1 MRARFLEVQIFD
13 RPLPVGKKAEGF
25 ILIEILVVIVII
37 GTLAALMIPTLS
49 GALERAN
56 TSKCASNLRQIGG
69 GLLLFAGENSGN
81 FPLAG
86 PDIKHGQTPAPWTDQ
101 IEPYLGGQTNSI
113 NRIYICPSSSKV
125 NVRNRIFSYFLGTR
139 AAYLE
144 NGNAF
149 AAVKLQKIES
159 PSKFILGGDIAADCF
174 TVDDA
179 DKDDYSQDPAFAVS
193 PASVHKGRV
202 NILFADGSVRA
213 YEKFNSSEM
222 QVTYSG
228 TGTY

>member
-1 MRARFLEVQIFD
+1 MRARFPGVRIFD
-13 RPLPVGKKAEGF
+13 HPLPVGKKAEGF
-25 ILIEILVVIVII
+25 TLLEILVVIVII
-37 GTLAALMIPTLS
+37 GTLAALMIPALS

-56 TSKCASNLRQIGG
+56 TSKCASNLRQIGAG
-69 GLLLFAGENSGN
+69 VLLFAGENSGN

-113 NRIYICPSSSKV
+113 NKIYICPSSSKV
-125 NVRNRIFSYFLGTR
+125 IARNRIFSYFLGTR

-159 PSKFILGGDIAADCF
+159 LSKFILGGTSLRIALPWMMRTRTTTRKTRRLAFLRRRF
-174 TVDDA
+174 TGGE
-179 DKDDYSQDPAFAVS
+179 STSCLLTAVS
-193 PASVHKGRV
+193 GLMRNSIP
-202 NILFADGSVRA
+202 VRCR
-213 YEKFNSSEM
+213 
-222 QVTYSG
+222 
-228 TGTY
+228 